1 MKHAILTVCA
11 SCCFLPLFNDAH
23 AAPQSNPAPAAT
35 PCARPIADSKLDL
48 VVSFPSSFTK
58 SEIRVSADG
67 RVITYREQQPA
78 TAQTP
83 QRTRHVQALLANQMF
98 ITGYSTDFKAPMGKD
113 IVCATSNLQPLT
125 WASLGNDLQRQMA
138 NASSRLAATVP
149 APTAAQ
155 RLAFNTAQSAL
166 LTSLGRQSVAV
177 ANENG
182 AVRYGILE
190 FGSQKNPIFLVIDFK
205 QGILFGWTPSSGV
218 IAKALFTDAQVT
230 HYSKY
235 RPLEKARFQSIMTDL
250 ADLTAKAL
258 KLSPQ
263 APVAELASWVG
274 REITK

>member
-1 MKHAILTVCA
+1 MRRALLTLVA
-11 SCCFLPLFNDAH
+11 SCFFMPFALGAH
-23 AAPQSNPAPAAT
+23 AAPPSNPTPAT
-35 PCARPIADSKLDL
+35 TQCAKPIAGSSRDL
-48 VVSFPSSFTK
+48 VISVPSAYVK
-58 SEIRVSADG
+58 SEIRVSPDG

-83 QRTRHVQALLANQMF
+83 QRTRHVQALLANQMLLS
-98 ITGYSTDFKAPMGKD
+98 GYSTDFNAPMGKD

-138 NASSRLAATVP
+138 NASSRLTATIP
-149 APTAAQ
+149 PPTTAQ

-205 QGILFGWTPSSGV
+205 QGILFGWNPSSGV